1 MEAVGMDVFE
11 VEHFVMETVED
22 EVVWVVAVG
31 L

>member
-1 MEAVGMDVFE
+1 MKAVGMDVVE

-22 EVVWVVAVG
+22 EVVWVVTVW